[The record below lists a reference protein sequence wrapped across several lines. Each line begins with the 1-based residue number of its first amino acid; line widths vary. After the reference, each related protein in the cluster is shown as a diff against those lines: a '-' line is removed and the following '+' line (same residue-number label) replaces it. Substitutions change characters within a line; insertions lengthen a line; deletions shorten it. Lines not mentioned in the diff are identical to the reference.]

1 MELVTCKEMERWHEK
16 AQQVVERLEYIEA
29 IQ

>member
-1 MELVTCKEMERWHEK
+1 MALATCKEMERWHEK

-29 IQ
+29 VQ